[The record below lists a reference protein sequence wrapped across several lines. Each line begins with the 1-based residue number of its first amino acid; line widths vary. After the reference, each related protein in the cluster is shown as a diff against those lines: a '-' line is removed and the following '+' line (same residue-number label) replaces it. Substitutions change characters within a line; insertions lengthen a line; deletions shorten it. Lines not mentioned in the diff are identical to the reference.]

1 MLPGRPT
8 RATLEGFT
16 MTDTPAPLPAGPI
29 VVGTDGSP
37 QARHAALFA
46 LREAQLRGT
55 GLRAV
60 CAYDYTPIRFTGYG
74 WMAAPEGATT
84 LYEQLH
90 DVARQAV
97 TDTVHELRQQLGGPE
112 VEVEIIAEAGR
123 PAQVLLDA
131 SKDASLLV
139 VGTRGSSAWGRL
151 TLGSTSTEVVHHAHL
166 PVVVVPADSR
176 SASS

>member
-1 MLPGRPT
+1 MNDSPVH
-8 RATLEGFT
+8 A
-16 MTDTPAPLPAGPI
+16 PAGPI

-37 QARHAALFA
+37 HARHAVLFA

-60 CAYDYTPIRFTGYG
+60 CAYDYTPARYTGYG
-74 WMAAPEGATT
+74 WMAVPEGAST

-97 TDTVHELRQQLGGPE
+97 TDTVDELRQQLGGPH

-139 VGTRGSSAWGRL
+139 VGTRGSGVWGRL

-176 SASS
+176 GASS

>member
-1 MLPGRPT
+1 
-8 RATLEGFT
+8 
-16 MTDTPAPLPAGPI
+16 MTDTTAHVPAGPI

-37 QARHAALFA
+37 QARQAVLFA

-60 CAYDYTPIRFTGYG
+60 CAYDYTPARYTGYG
-74 WMAAPEGATT
+74 WMAGPEGDRSV
-84 LYEQLH
+84 YEELH

-97 TDTVHELRQQLGGPE
+97 TETVHELRQTLGGPR
-112 VEVEIIAEAGR
+112 VEVEIITEAGR

-131 SKDASLLV
+131 SKDACLLV
-139 VGTRGSSAWGRL
+139 FGTRGSGAWGRL

-166 PVVVVPADSR
+166 PVVVVPTDTR
-176 SASS
+176 SAPS

>member
-1 MLPGRPT
+1 M
-8 RATLEGFT
+8 A
-16 MTDTPAPLPAGPI
+16 DTPAHVPAGPI

-37 QARHAALFA
+37 HARRAVLFA
-46 LREAQLRGT
+46 LLEAQLRGT

-60 CAYDYTPIRFTGYG
+60 CAYDYTPARFTGYG
-74 WMAAPEGATT
+74 WMAVPGGATT

-97 TDTVHELRQQLGGPE
+97 TETVHELRKQLGGPH

-131 SKDASLLV
+131 SKNASLLV
-139 VGTRGSSAWGRL
+139 VGTRGSGVWGRL

>member
-1 MLPGRPT
+1 MN
-8 RATLEGFT
+8 
-16 MTDTPAPLPAGPI
+16 DTPAPAPAGPI

-37 QARHAALFA
+37 HARHAVLFA
-46 LREAQLRGT
+46 LREAQLRAT

-60 CAYDYTPIRFTGYG
+60 CAYDYTPARFTGYG
-74 WMAAPEGATT
+74 WMAAPEGDGG

-97 TDTVHELRQQLGGPE
+97 TDTVHELRQQLGGPH

-139 VGTRGSSAWGRL
+139 VGTRGSGAWGRL
-151 TLGSTSTEVVHHAHL
+151 ALGSTSTEVVHHAHL

-176 SASS
+176 GAPPDVSTK

>member
-1 MLPGRPT
+1 
-8 RATLEGFT
+8 
-16 MTDTPAPLPAGPI
+16 MTDTPSHVPVGPI

-37 QARHAALFA
+37 NARHAVLFA

-60 CAYDYTPIRFTGYG
+60 CAYDYTPARYTAYG
-74 WMAAPEGATT
+74 WMAPPESDVS
-84 LYEQLH
+84 LNEQLR
-90 DVARQAV
+90 DAARQGV
-97 TDTVHELRQQLGGPE
+97 TDTVNELRQQLSGPP
-112 VEVEIIAEAGR
+112 VDVEILAEAGR

-139 VGTRGSSAWGRL
+139 VGTRGSGAWGRL
-151 TLGSTSTEVVHHAHL
+151 VLGSTSTEVVHHAHL

>member
-1 MLPGRPT
+1 
-8 RATLEGFT
+8 
-16 MTDTPAPLPAGPI
+16 MTDTPAPVPAGPI

-37 QARHAALFA
+37 HARHAVLFA

-60 CAYDYTPIRFTGYG
+60 CAYDYTPARYTGLG
-74 WMAAPEGATT
+74 WMASPEGVGG

-97 TDTVHELRQQLGGPE
+97 TDTVHELRQQLGGPH

-131 SKDASLLV
+131 SKDACLLV
-139 VGTRGSSAWGRL
+139 VGTRGSGAWGRL

-166 PVVVVPADSR
+166 PVVVVPNQSR
-176 SASS
+176 GAPS

>member
-1 MLPGRPT
+1 
-8 RATLEGFT
+8 
-16 MTDTPAPLPAGPI
+16 MTDTPAHVPAGPI
-29 VVGTDGSP
+29 MVGTDGSP
-37 QARHAALFA
+37 QARHAVLFA

-60 CAYDYTPIRFTGYG
+60 CAYDYTPARYTGYG
-74 WMAAPEGATT
+74 WMAPPEDGGG
-84 LYEQLH
+84 LHEQLH

-97 TDTVHELRQQLGGPE
+97 ADTVHELRRQLGGPPVE
-112 VEVEIIAEAGR
+112 VEVIAEAGR
-123 PAQVLLDA
+123 PAQVLLEA

-139 VGTRGSSAWGRL
+139 VGTRGSGAWGRL

-176 SASS
+176 GEPS

>member
-1 MLPGRPT
+1 
-8 RATLEGFT
+8 
-16 MTDTPAPLPAGPI
+16 MTDTPAHVPAGPI

-37 QARHAALFA
+37 QARHAVLFA

-60 CAYDYTPIRFTGYG
+60 CAYDYSPARYTGYG
-74 WMAAPEGATT
+74 WMAAPEDNGG

-97 TDTVHELRQQLGGPE
+97 TDTVHELRRQLGGPD

-166 PVVVVPADSR
+166 PVVVVPADPR
-176 SASS
+176 GASS